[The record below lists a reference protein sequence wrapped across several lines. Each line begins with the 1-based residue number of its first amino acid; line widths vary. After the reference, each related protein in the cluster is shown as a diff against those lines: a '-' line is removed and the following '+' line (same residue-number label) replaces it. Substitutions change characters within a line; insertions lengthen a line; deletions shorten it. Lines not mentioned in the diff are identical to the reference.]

1 MGHVS
6 HMDVRRRGAY
16 RILVGIPEERDH
28 LEDQGLD
35 GRIILKWIFNKWGG
49 GMDWVDVARDMD
61 SWQPLVNAVMNLCV
75 P

>member
-1 MGHVS
+1 MHVAQMGN
-6 HMDVRRRGAY
+6 MRGAY